1 MPVPCAVLKAPLLR
15 SAVGLLV
22 SSPFLGVLLPI
33 SFRPLLL
40 LGVLLPTSFRPLLLL
55 GMLRPRVL
63 LLGLGLPLSLPLFGL
78 GLPVLALL
86 LSVLWPW
93 LLLGVLRLFIRFRPR
108 LSMLLCGLRLLVLGF
123 CLFGTVLFL
132 VPLLVLRIGRTR
144 DSEKHKQ
151 HDRAGNPNY
160 FHRLSSS
167 NLNAALRNLV
177 FRARSVFK
185 WSKPFREKSKKREPD
200 RTGVAAERWNG
211 PSHPETERSAA
222 GPDQEKLGASSRNR
236 LALVRVNLDALQAGA
251 NRPYKLK
258 LSARLTPGYAG
269 LHR

>member
-40 LGVLLPTSFRPLLLL
+40 LGVLC
-55 GMLRPRVL
+55 PRVL

-93 LLLGVLRLFIRFRPR
+93 LLLGVLRLLIRFRPR
-108 LSMLLCGLRLLVLGF
+108 LSMRLCGLRLLVLGF

-167 NLNAALRNLV
+167 NLNAALRSLV
-177 FRARSVFK
+177 FRARSVLNDQNR
-185 WSKPFREKSKKREPD
+185 SEKRASNAS
-200 RTGVAAERWNG
+200 RTE
-211 PSHPETERSAA
+211 
-222 GPDQEKLGASSRNR
+222 
-236 LALVRVNLDALQAGA
+236 LA
-251 NRPYKLK
+251 
-258 LSARLTPGYAG
+258 
-269 LHR
+269 

>member
-1 MPVPCAVLKAPLLR
+1 VLNAPLLR

-22 SSPFLGVLLPI
+22 SSPLLGVLLLT

-55 GMLRPRVL
+55 GVLLPTAFRPLLLLGVFCPRVL

-93 LLLGVLRLFIRFRPR
+93 LLLGVLRLLILFRPR

-144 DSEKHKQ
+144 DSEKPKQ
-151 HDRAGNPNY
+151 HDRAGNPY
-160 FHRLSSS
+160 CFHRLSSS
-167 NLNAALRNLV
+167 KSQRRIAQLMSPRLDRFLNGQNRSEK
-177 FRARSVFK
+177 RARSA
-185 WSKPFREKSKKREPD
+185 S
-200 RTGVAAERWNG
+200 RTE
-211 PSHPETERSAA
+211 
-222 GPDQEKLGASSRNR
+222 
-236 LALVRVNLDALQAGA
+236 LA
-251 NRPYKLK
+251 
-258 LSARLTPGYAG
+258 
-269 LHR
+269 